1 MATFYRSQI
10 GAAGAYYGVSD
21 TATNWPTNMGGS
33 NGPHAF
39 LAGFVG
45 QFLSGAS
52 ISTLPR
58 RVVGSYSNLSSSG
71 SQLARVTTGGRQSPA
86 RIGPQA
92 AAIGLASPVKP
103 Y

>member
-1 MATFYRSQI
+1 MSFYRSQI

-33 NGPHAF
+33 DGVNAF
-39 LAGFVG
+39 MVGFVG
-45 QFLSGAS
+45 QYLTGAS
-52 ISTLPR
+52 QSTLKR
-58 RVVGSYSNLSSSG
+58 RVVGAYSNLSTSG
-71 SQLARVTTGGRQSPA
+71 SFNARVTTGGRQTPA

-92 AAIGLASPVKP
+92 AAIGLASPTRP